1 MTDDR
6 GRRTDEETIK
16 TAPGFARAASG
27 LRSAQAL
34 DQLRGRIGIRRKADF
49 HLREAHAPACREP
62 ELAVRLGGEETVAHE
77 LLLQVHDLRGAEHR
91 NVGSS
96 APARRGAR

>member
-6 GRRTDEETIK
+6 GRRTDVETIK

-27 LRSAQAL
+27 LRSAQTL

-49 HLREAHAPACREP
+49 HLRKTHAPARGEP
-62 ELAVRLGGEETVAHE
+62 ELAVRLGGKETVTHE
-77 LLLQVHDLRGAEHR
+77 LLLQVHHLRRAEHR

-96 APARRGAR
+96 APQR